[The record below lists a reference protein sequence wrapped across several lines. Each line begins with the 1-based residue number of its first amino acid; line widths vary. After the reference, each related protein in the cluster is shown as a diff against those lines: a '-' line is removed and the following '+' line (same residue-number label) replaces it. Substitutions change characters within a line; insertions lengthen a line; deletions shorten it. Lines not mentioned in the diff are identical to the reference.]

1 MIDDSLREYAEVP
14 DRFAP
19 VPVGSSVTR
28 TDDGRICVLQGT
40 TWAGISGPRFDESE
54 LDDVI
59 AHVHALVP
67 PDKRQVW
74 WIGPS
79 ARPRN
84 VIDLLLARGFER
96 APDGPEVRAMA
107 LTSAPAGDAG
117 GDDVGATVRRVETF
131 EDFAASRQVQWE
143 AFDVPNDRRE
153 QQRAHLRTE
162 FEEAT
167 EHGVP
172 VTFLALAEGRP
183 AATGM
188 AIPSERGVFLVAGST
203 VPWARGRGL
212 YRALVRARWDYA
224 VERGTPALVTEA
236 MLTTSHPI
244 LVRLGFVEVCT
255 VWRLQQP
262 SRAQASGST
271 APDS

>member
-19 VPVGSSVTR
+19 VSVGSSVTR

-117 GDDVGATVRRVETF
+117 ADDVGATVRRVETF